1 LLILKSLKKIFS
13 LKIGAYELMQ
23 KVTFLITLDFI
34 LNKIIS

>member
-1 LLILKSLKKIFS
+1 

-34 LNKIIS
+34 LNKIS